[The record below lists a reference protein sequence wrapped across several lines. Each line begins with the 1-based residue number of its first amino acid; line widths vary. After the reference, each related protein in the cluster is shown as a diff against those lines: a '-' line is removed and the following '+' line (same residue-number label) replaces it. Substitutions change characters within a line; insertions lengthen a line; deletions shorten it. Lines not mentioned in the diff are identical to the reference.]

1 MRGAITV
8 PDDTPEEVVAATRL
22 VLEDMIAKNGLGADD
37 MVSLIFTATG
47 DLTSQFPAVAAREMG
62 LTAVPLLCAT
72 EIPVPGSLP
81 RCVRVMLHAY
91 MPADRR
97 VWHSYLRDAV
107 RLRDDLAE
115 APPAQAPRDAPAGR
129 RSRVSRMQRG
139 VADM

>member
-1 MRGAITV
+1 MSERIRAIRGAITV
-8 PDDTPEEVVAATRL
+8 PVDTADEVTSATRL
-22 VLEDMIAKNGLGADD
+22 VLEDMIARNALSADD

-47 DLTSQFPAVAAREMG
+47 DITSQFPAVAAREMG

-81 RCVRVMLHAY
+81 LCVRVMMHAY
-91 MPADRR
+91 MPADRQ

-115 APPAQAPRDAPAGR
+115 APPA
-129 RSRVSRMQRG
+129 
-139 VADM
+139 